1 MHIIVGLGNPGTKYE
16 ITRHNIG
23 FIFLDKL
30 VQEKGLSWE
39 TNKKF
44 KAEICKDGDTI
55 YVKPQTYMN
64 ESGTSVQAIMS
75 FYNLIPKKLGVLKI
89 KDSNLSNTL
98 TVIHDDLDID
108 LGKFKIAD
116 NSRSA
121 GHNGVQS
128 IINHLKTQNFTRVR
142 IGIRG
147 NKPEQMP
154 VANYVLQKFSDE
166 ELRQVKGL
174 FPEIISHISHIS

>member
-1 MHIIVGLGNPGTKYE
+1 MHIITGLGNPGTKYE

-23 FIFLDKL
+23 FIFLDSL
-30 VQEKGLSWE
+30 IQEKGLVWE
-39 TNKKF
+39 TSKKF
-44 KAEICKDGDTI
+44 NAEICKDGDTI
-55 YVKPQTYMN
+55 YVKPQTFMN
-64 ESGTSVQAIMS
+64 ESGRSVQAIMS
-75 FYNLIPKKLGVLKI
+75 FYNLVPKKLGVLKI
-89 KDSNLSNTL
+89 KNSNLSDTL

-108 LGKFKIAD
+108 LGKFKISD

-128 IINHLKTQNFTRVR
+128 IINHLKTQNFTRIR

-166 ELRQVKGL
+166 ELKITKEL
-174 FPEIISHISHIS
+174 FSEIKKEL

>member
-1 MHIIVGLGNPGTKYE
+1 MNIIVGLGNPGTKYE

-23 FIFLDKL
+23 FMFLDKL
-30 VQEKGLSWE
+30 IQEKNLSWE
-39 TNKKF
+39 TSKKF
-44 KAEICKDGDTI
+44 NAEICKDGNTI

-64 ESGTSVQAIMS
+64 ESGRSVQALMS

-89 KDSNLSNTL
+89 KNSNLSDTL

-108 LGKFKIAD
+108 LGKFKISD

-128 IINHLKTQNFTRVR
+128 IINHLKTQNFTRIR

-166 ELRQVKGL
+166 ELKITKEL
-174 FPEIISHISHIS
+174 FSEIKKEL